1 MPSSIEKPDIV
12 LVQGSFQLPEV
23 YYKVADTLRTT
34 GYTVHQPILP
44 TLTEPDLTL
53 KTLSDDALAV
63 QTVIQSLVGA
73 GKRVVVAM
81 HSYGGLVGSEAI
93 VKDLSFNQRQ
103 SESRPGGVGEYST
116 MAHTR
121 TWLID
126 PIQCISSTLQPSF

>member
-1 MPSSIEKPDIV
+1 MPSSVEKPDIV

-23 YYKVADTLRTT
+23 YYKLADTLRTA

-44 TLTEPDLTL
+44 TLTEPDLAS

-63 QTVIQSLVGA
+63 QTVVQRFVEA
-73 GKRVVVAM
+73 GKRVIVAM

-93 VKDLSFNQRQ
+93 VKDLSFDQRQ
-103 SESRPGGVGEYST
+103 SEGRPGGVGGYPT
-116 MAHTR
+116 MAYTR

-126 PIQCISSTLQPSF
+126 PIQCISSTLQASF